1 MKFVPKAK
9 PVKIRIQSGGQEHSS
24 LSTLRANFNLDDINK
39 VCESESIIR
48 WLRQQNEN
56 EICELLNSALSQD
69 KNNEELY
76 DLGILYAFFPDA
88 IKNGRSINGIITYWA
103 EKGYLSNIEHY
114 LPLVYR
120 VEDLEDIYKKS
131 EGKIKNIIGA
141 RIGEL
146 YYKFGVID
154 KAANLGNK
162 SALAEL
168 RAQMPTFTS
177 NFSIDDISSFKNLI
191 KNYQNGEVIDSTK
204 HTTPVRNSAAFI
216 SLIQDIKSRS
226 ENLRDLVIF
235 LSSDPRIG
243 KKEWPE
249 YLREPISYTMFA
261 VHKYLGTNG
270 VQRVS
275 KLMGATLLVSSGL
288 SLTIVPLGSIAYAAS
303 TLFSIANDS
312 SSHKKNDIK
321 IPAPMRNILNK
332 IVENNQK
339 QLISGLSYIAEDYLG
354 LHIQ

>member
-24 LSTLRANFNLDDINK
+24 LSTLRANFNLDDIGK

-56 EICELLNSALSQD
+56 EICESLNSALSQD

-76 DLGILYAFFPDA
+76 NLGILYAFFPDA

-103 EKGYLSNIEHY
+103 EKGYLSNIEQY

-120 VEDLEDIYKKS
+120 VEDLEDIYEKT
-131 EGKIKNIIGA
+131 EGKIKNIVGA

-191 KNYQNGEVIDSTK
+191 KNYQNGEVIDPTK
-204 HTTPVRNSAAFI
+204 YTTPVRNSAAFI
-216 SLIQDIKSRS
+216 SLIQDITNHS
-226 ENLRDLVIF
+226 ENPKEI
-235 LSSDPRIG
+235 LSFIYSDFRAC
-243 KKEWPE
+243 KKSWTE
-249 YLREPISYTMFA
+249 YLRAPITYVALAINRFIGDCSILNTSKFLFIKNYDYYTMLAILVRSSRPNFSY
-261 VHKYLGTNG
+261 KEEG
-270 VQRVS
+270 VVIPKPMMNQLE
-275 KLMGATLLVSSGL
+275 KIGIG
-288 SLTIVPLGSIAYAAS
+288 
-303 TLFSIANDS
+303 FS
-312 SSHKKNDIK
+312 
-321 IPAPMRNILNK
+321 
-332 IVENNQK
+332 K
-339 QLISGLSYIAEDYLG
+339 QLISSLSYIAEDYLG